1 MCNIAIVQWRYF
13 STNAIIL
20 LMDRL
25 NLIKPTLEYKEKSWD
40 FRNECLTESEEIH
53 GDGGLDK
60 SNNFE
65 EWLENLKKE
74 SSKDTCGE
82 KWVPAT
88 TWLAIRE
95 SDEKIVGVIQL
106 RHELNEF
113 LLNRGGHIG
122 YEVRPSERQKGY
134 ATEMLRLVLIKS
146 KKMGLKKVLI
156 SCTKSNLASART
168 ILKNGGVLDDERTW
182 IDGSIYQ
189 RYWIEIKG

>member
-1 MCNIAIVQWRYF
+1 
-13 STNAIIL
+13 
-20 LMDRL
+20 MDRL
-25 NLIKPTLEYKEKSWD
+25 KLITPSLEYKEKAWD

-60 SNNFE
+60 SNTFE

-88 TWLAIRE
+88 TWLVERE
-95 SDEKIVGVIQL
+95 TDKKIVGVIQL

-113 LLNRGGHIG
+113 LLNRGGNIG
-122 YEVRPSERQKGY
+122 YEVRPNERRKGY
-134 ATEMLRLVLIKS
+134 ATEMLNLVLIES

-156 SCTKSNLASART
+156 SCTKSNLASAKT

-182 IDGSIYQ
+182 TDGSIYQ